1 VRLFAPFNRLNSI
14 SRGGLALAGILLTA
28 PPAWSQS
35 PAEVEALRSRAV
47 KGDADAQ
54 NRLGNLYISGAPGV
68 SADATQALNWFQ
80 QAASRGF
87 APAQYNL
94 GLAYEL
100 GRGVAVDERQA
111 FKYYLMAAEQGFVA
125 AQFNVGNMY
134 TEGRGVAQDYFEANL
149 WFKQAADSGLPEAQ
163 FTLGLAYELGRG
175 MKKDEAQAAR
185 WYRQAADRGY
195 ARAQYNLGL
204 LYEDGR
210 GVAKDPAAAAT
221 FYRASAQQG
230 FAPAQV
236 NYGLALTEGRAGAAP
251 DPVQGFVWLS
261 RAVQNGAKPQARDAL
276 AAELTVE
283 QLAAANRILAG
294 LAPNPGDA
302 RAVATVAPPTAPA
315 AAATRDDNKLVD
327 QLRDQ
332 SRRLAAQVETLTS
345 EKADHEREAAV
356 LTAQVRDLQEELG
369 KLRAGA
375 PAATAPA
382 VDVSRY
388 ESQVADLKTQLAEA
402 TASLQKQQAAVA
414 QLTETNQRLQQE
426 KTSAAT
432 PRSGSEAGKPLDA
445 GAQASILA
453 NLQRDNARLNDEVK
467 RSTRELL
474 ALNQQLRALRA
485 QPAGSIPVAPAANTE
500 EIAQLT
506 AKVQQAAA
514 DLERVQGEN
523 RQLIAR
529 IGVLEALP
537 KPTVDATAGKDLAE
551 ARQES
556 EDLRKKN
563 AALQNEKIEAE
574 KWARSLESNLNEISA
589 TAKVAETRQAD
600 LLQRLGQ
607 AQGQVKEREDDLA
620 AQKETNAQLAEANKT
635 LDRRL
640 AQTQKDL
647 QAATTRKGDTAEVDR
662 LRRQLEESG
671 AQVAALDQQGKATA
685 QQLTT
690 ALEEGR
696 AVQARVA
703 QLEQDLATARTGAG
717 EAQAALAK
725 TSATVAELTASNE
738 SLQRDLAA
746 AKTGGS
752 EATAVRD
759 ELARARRDLV
769 EMATLREENIRLR
782 QAAAAVDE
790 LKAKNAQ
797 LIRDSEQMNAFLNSN
812 RSDLDQAQAH
822 AAELEKQL
830 AEATTVRTEGGQGM
844 RKLQADLT
852 EANGTVDKLNNT
864 VAELTAANEKLE
876 KDLDSAQKSTAAA
889 LAAQSQAVSA
899 ASPDSY
905 QMEIGTLNARIKQLE
920 SQVEDE
926 RASAAREVSTLA
938 GQLQR
943 TRETN
948 KSLADANRALV
959 AAKDSDTSATRDE
972 LDQLQNRVK
981 ELTAAND
988 DLRRQG
994 QQAAASVRTLTGE
1007 RDDLKSQLVDAR
1019 KIATT
1024 LPGLADERA
1033 ALQERLEAVG
1043 TQLMQSQRD
1052 EEELQ
1057 KANADLTKQL
1067 ALSQEATEKAQA
1079 DLAAMQGKV
1088 ADAEKAA
1095 DSHTTSVADLTAANA
1110 RLELEKG
1117 DMRRLVESY
1126 RADIAR
1132 LNQSVRAS
1140 EQQRAEGERSGQQN
1154 IDALTAQMAQLRRE
1168 LEAARGNQTRLTE
1181 SYAAQERDRSATI
1194 TQLRTENAALAARLN
1209 QAQGTLDQIA
1219 AAARLGTPAAS
1230 IASGTPIPVVRTAP
1244 VAPAADARVHTVA
1257 EGDSLSRISMR
1268 YYGTPNRW
1276 QEIFQANR
1284 DVLQGSST
1292 LRVGMQLRI
1301 P

>member
-1 VRLFAPFNRLNSI
+1 M
-14 SRGGLALAGILLTA
+14 AGILLTA

-68 SADATQALNWFQ
+68 SADTAQALNWFQ
-80 QAASRGF
+80 QAAGRGF

-111 FKYYLMAAEQGFVA
+111 FKYYLMAAEQSFVA

-149 WFKQAADSGLPEAQ
+149 WFKQAADAGLPEAQ

-175 MKKDEAQAAR
+175 VKKDEAQAAR
-185 WYRQAADRGY
+185 WYKQAADHGY

-204 LYEDGR
+204 LHEDGR
-210 GVAKDPAAAAT
+210 GVAKDPAAAAA
-221 FYRASAQQG
+221 FYRAAAQQG

-236 NYGLALTEGRAGAAP
+236 NYGLVLAEGRENGTP

-276 AAELTVE
+276 AAQLSVD

-294 LAPNPGDA
+294 LAPN
-302 RAVATVAPPTAPA
+302 ATESRPA
-315 AAATRDDNKLVD
+315 AAAVAAAPTAAAARDDGKLVQ

-332 SRRLAAQVETLTS
+332 SRRLAEQVETLTA
-345 EKADHEREAAV
+345 EKADHERQSAV
-356 LTAQVRDLQEELG
+356 LAAQVRDLQDDLT
-369 KLRAGA
+369 KARAGA
-375 PAATAPA
+375 TAPAAPA

-388 ESQVADLKTQLAEA
+388 ESQVAGLKTQLAEA
-402 TASLQKQQAAVA
+402 SAALQKQQAAVT
-414 QLTETNQRLQQE
+414 QLTEANQRLQQE
-426 KTSAAT
+426 KAAVAAR
-432 PRSGSEAGKPLDA
+432 PGADAGKPLDA
-445 GAQASILA
+445 AAQSSIIA

-474 ALNQQLRALRA
+474 TLNQQLRALRV
-485 QPAGSIPVAPAANTE
+485 QPAGATASAPATNAE
-500 EIAQLT
+500 EVAQLV
-506 AKVQQAAA
+506 AKAQQSAA
-514 DLERVQGEN
+514 DLDRVQVEN
-523 RQLIAR
+523 KRLVALV
-529 IGVLEALP
+529 GVLEAMP
-537 KPTVDATAGKDLAE
+537 KPTVDASSGKELAA
-551 ARQES
+551 AREES
-556 EDLRKKN
+556 ESLRKKN
-563 AALQNEKIEAE
+563 TTLENEKIDVE
-574 KWARSLESNLNEISA
+574 KWARSLEANLNEVSA
-589 TAKVAETRQAD
+589 GAKAAEAKQAA
-600 LLQRLGQ
+600 LLQRMSQ
-607 AQGQVKEREDDLA
+607 AEAEVKERETALA
-620 AQKETNAQLAEANKT
+620 GQKQVNAQLAETNKD

-640 AQTQKDL
+640 AAVVKDL
-647 QAATTRKGDTAEVDR
+647 EAASGRKVDTTEVDR
-662 LRRQLEESG
+662 LRRQLEDSA

-685 QQLTT
+685 GQ
-690 ALEEGR
+690 
-696 AVQARVA
+696 
-703 QLEQDLATARTGAG
+703 LATAREEGRSAQARVTRLEQELAAARTAAG
-717 EAQAALAK
+717 EAAAALEKSRTTAG
-725 TSATVAELTASNE
+725 ELTATNE
-738 SLQRDLAA
+738 RLQRDLAA
-746 AKTGGS
+746 AKTGGTD
-752 EATAVRD
+752 AAAQRD
-759 ELARARRDLV
+759 ELVRARRDLV

-782 QAAAAVDE
+782 QAAATADE
-790 LKAKNAQ
+790 LKTKNAQ
-797 LIRDSEQMNAFLNSN
+797 LVRDNEQMNAFMNSN

-844 RKLQADLT
+844 RKLQAELD
-852 EANGTVDKLNNT
+852 EANRTVDKLNATVTDLT
-864 VAELTAANEKLE
+864 VANDKLE

-905 QMEIGTLNARIKQLE
+905 QMEIGTLNARIKDLE
-920 SQVEDE
+920 TQVEEE
-926 RASAAREVSTLA
+926 RAGAAREVSTLA
-938 GQLQR
+938 SQLQR

-959 AAKDSDTSATRDE
+959 SAKDSDTSATRDE
-972 LDQLQNRVK
+972 LDQLQGRLK
-981 ELTAAND
+981 ELGAAND
-988 DLRRQG
+988 ELRRQG
-994 QQAAASVRTLTGE
+994 QQAAANVRSLTTE

-1043 TQLMQSQRD
+1043 TQLVQSQRN
-1052 EEELQ
+1052 EEDLQ

-1067 ALSQEATEKAQA
+1067 ADSQVAAEKANA
-1079 DLAAMQGKV
+1079 DLLAMQGKV
-1088 ADAEKAA
+1088 TDAEKAA

-1132 LNQSVRAS
+1132 LNQSVRSS

-1230 IASGTPIPVVRTAP
+1230 IASGAPIPVVRTTPAN
-1244 VAPAADARVHTVA
+1244 PAAAERVHTVT